1 MERSRCRK
9 SSSEGCT
16 SWNRFLVW
24 WLSVRRGRLIL
35 VVQLKREEDKKLD
48 HGSNV
53 SSRLLIKLNR
63 CFGFPITK
71 LNYPYYNNK
80 QGIQLFILEWGH
92 KQRGSDSDAGQ
103 IIVRPRLQKAE
114 ERLAADLQTMCQF
127 MHTDTVSVS
136 AIHWEPH
143 RLQGNKWAD
152 LTKKLTMQMPFVTLD
167 LTNMKYIG
175 RWR

>member
-9 SSSEGCT
+9 SSSDGCT

-53 SSRLLIKLNR
+53 SSRRLRKLNR

-71 LNYPYYNNK
+71 LNYLYYNNK
-80 QGIQLFILEWGH
+80 QGIQPFILEWEH

-103 IIVRPRLQKAE
+103 IIVRPRLQK
-114 ERLAADLQTMCQF
+114 AADLQTMCQF

-143 RLQGNKWAD
+143 RLQDNKWAD
-152 LTKKLTMQMPFVTLD
+152 LNKKLTMQMPFVTLD

-175 RWR
+175 RRR

>member
-35 VVQLKREEDKKLD
+35 VVQLKSEEDKKLD

-63 CFGFPITK
+63 CFDFPITK
-71 LNYPYYNNK
+71 LNYLYYNNK

-103 IIVRPRLQKAE
+103 IIVRPRLQKAQ
-114 ERLAADLQTMCQF
+114 ERLAGDLQTMCQF
-127 MHTDTVSVS
+127 MHTDTVSAFQRS
-136 AIHWEPH
+136 TESPTDYRATNEQTWPRSWQCRC
-143 RLQGNKWAD
+143 RLLLWISQ
-152 LTKKLTMQMPFVTLD
+152 T
-167 LTNMKYIG
+167 
-175 RWR
+175 